1 MRKKI
6 TALNIDFLGEY
17 NDKLKNISEELSDIT
32 KRSWLLETGNVD
44 GSIDEILL
52 DYLRMLTHVD
62 LYKSLI
68 IL

>member
-1 MRKKI
+1 M
-6 TALNIDFLGEY
+6 TFLGEY

-44 GSIDEILL
+44 GSIAEILL

-62 LYKSLI
+62 LIKFNNL
-68 IL
+68 